1 MEKHP
6 PEADMRPILP
16 ILLLL
21 AGCAPRVYHREVQRP
36 VATGAAAYA
45 CAVRETERLGYE
57 VRDVNPGSEFAAV
70 RERPQ
75 PEGARYGVYDY
86 LAVDVKGEATAR
98 VLRIGAVT
106 LAGGGGGVHPHFRAP
121 HPQTEADR
129 DAVLDACAGRA
140 ASS

>member
-1 MEKHP
+1 
-6 PEADMRPILP
+6 MRLILP
-16 ILLLL
+16 VLTILLVL
-21 AGCAPRVYHREVQRP
+21 AGCTPRVYHREAQRP
-36 VATGAAAYA
+36 VAAGAAAYA

-86 LAVDVKGEATAR
+86 LAVDVLGEGDAR
-98 VLRIGAVT
+98 VLRVGAVT

-129 DAVLDACAGRA
+129 DTVLDACADPA
-140 ASS
+140 VSS